1 MATSHGSQPPSDKP
15 FERWTAQHKA
25 AVIIEVMKGQ
35 LSVPEACRRY
45 GITQGEY
52 RKWFDEFYRGGV
64 DALKLNR
71 KGVEAQYRTEIKKLQ
86 AKIGELVMENEIRKE
101 AMRPFALDEQTSA
114 DSSAPFELHSPE
126 SVGSSALPAAP
137 PTTKRDPG
145 RPRSTK

>member
-1 MATSHGSQPPSDKP
+1 
-15 FERWTAQHKA
+15 
-25 AVIIEVMKGQ
+25 MKGQ
-35 LSVPEACRRY
+35 LSVPEACRKY

-71 KGVEAQYRTEIKKLQ
+71 KGIEAHYHAEIKKLQ

-101 AMRPFALDEQTSA
+101 AMRPFASDEQTSP
-114 DSSAPFELHSPE
+114 DSPAPFELPLPE
-126 SVGSSALPAAP
+126 SVESSGSPAAP
-137 PTTKRDPG
+137 RITKRGPG